1 MVDRQER
8 ILSVLNNLIEACKDR
23 EQGYRA
29 AADAAHNQD
38 LKALLQSYRRQSAEF
53 VAELQAE
60 VKRLGGT
67 PNDSGSLGGWLTRG
81 WIHLSTLVTGD
92 DGAVIVAC
100 GQGEASARA
109 AYEAALG
116 EPLPTEV
123 RAVVERQYAAVRSG
137 HDRLR
142 ALQAVALGPA

>member
-1 MVDRQER
+1 MADRQER

-29 AADAAHNQD
+29 AANTAHNQD
-38 LKALLQSYRRQSAEF
+38 LKVLLQSYERQSADF
-53 VAELQAE
+53 AVELQAE

-67 PNDSGSLGGWLTRG
+67 PNEAGSLGGWLARG
-81 WIHLSTLVTGD
+81 WTHVTNLVAGD

-100 GQGEASARA
+100 GHGEEAARV

-123 RAVVERQYAAVRSG
+123 RAVAERQYAAVRSG